1 MPHAGRV
8 NPGRR
13 PGRLSGPLSLSALQT
28 VQVEGASQTEPP
40 FAPGDTCRALTAVTR
55 ARGDRGGAGRGGGDT
70 GGLLRHRSASG
81 TPQAV
86 RSAAGWFGLHNV
98 ARRRPVLSSE
108 SLARRQSSD
117 GRNWLPAGRPRCAGR
132 GGRGATSASR
142 QRGAGTEHGAR
153 PCGGGGR
160 RAAWAP
166 ALVAGA
172 VPLNQTEP
180 GPVASQDPSGCRGSA
195 GENRDQ
201 SRRLE
206 PFLGGERDAAQ
217 SLVPGAAAHG
227 RSALA

>member
-1 MPHAGRV
+1 MGPAG
-8 NPGRR
+8 
-13 PGRLSGPLSLSALQT
+13 A
-28 VQVEGASQTEPP
+28 A
-40 FAPGDTCRALTAVTR
+40 ATR
-55 ARGDRGGAGRGGGDT
+55 AGCSGTGARPACLRPCALPRGGSVSTTSLD
-70 GGLLRHRSASG
+70 
-81 TPQAV
+81 V
-86 RSAAGWFGLHNV
+86 D
-98 ARRRPVLSSE
+98 LSSE

-166 ALVAGA
+166 ALAASA

-201 SRRLE
+201 SRCLE